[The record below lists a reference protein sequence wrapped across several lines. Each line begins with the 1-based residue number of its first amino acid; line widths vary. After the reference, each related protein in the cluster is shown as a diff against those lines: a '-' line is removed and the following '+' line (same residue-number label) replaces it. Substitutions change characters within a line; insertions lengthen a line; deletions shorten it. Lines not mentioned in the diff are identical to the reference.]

1 MARAPACM
9 CLLPHQLPSSLC
21 MEPSGSITQD
31 LEKLREV
38 REEIYTDGVRPG
50 VGSLVTGG
58 EHALSLVH

>member
-1 MARAPACM
+1 
-9 CLLPHQLPSSLC
+9 